1 MTEPEIDAARKVI
14 RSDMIRSVLR
24 QTTSA
29 MVKGALAGV
38 IMGGLLL
45 CLECGLLYAEG
56 KITWKQMVDKIVKAS
71 AWAGLSA
78 FIITGLIVGLNILF
92 PPLIPMMAP
101 VLFVLQIVSLV
112 FLAHYA
118 VKIAEG
124 WWEVLQDYEL
134 LNEFVAV
141 LETVDDFVRQ
151 MVSDTE
157 DNILN
162 VVWEWIEGL
171 AQRVGIDRA
180 WGMAIGF
187 LQRIGIDSAWNWFA
201 SQTQAVR
208 EQASVLFS
216 SLNVWEMPDLDIDVG
231 EIRKA
236 IANVINI
243 EFRDALITTVE
254 IRRSIRDYLG
264 SAGRGAMNAS

>member
-1 MTEPEIDAARKVI
+1 
-14 RSDMIRSVLR
+14 
-24 QTTSA
+24 

-124 WWEVLQDYEL
+124 WWDVLKEYDL
-134 LNEFVAV
+134 INEFVGV
-141 LETVDDFVRQ
+141 LETVEDFVRE
-151 MVSDTE
+151 MV
-157 DNILN
+157 
-162 VVWEWIEGL
+162 
-171 AQRVGIDRA
+171 R
-180 WGMAIGF
+180 
-187 LQRIGIDSAWNWFA
+187 
-201 SQTQAVR
+201 
-208 EQASVLFS
+208 
-216 SLNVWEMPDLDIDVG
+216 
-231 EIRKA
+231 
-236 IANVINI
+236 
-243 EFRDALITTVE
+243 
-254 IRRSIRDYLG
+254 
-264 SAGRGAMNAS
+264 